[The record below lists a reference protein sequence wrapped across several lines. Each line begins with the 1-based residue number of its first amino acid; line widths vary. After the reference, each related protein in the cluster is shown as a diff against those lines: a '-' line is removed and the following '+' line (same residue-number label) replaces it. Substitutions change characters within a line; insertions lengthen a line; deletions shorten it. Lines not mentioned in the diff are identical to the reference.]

1 MSTCGCNASSDYD
14 PYIPPSGGG
23 CGCGNSGCNGGCGH
37 HNCCGPTT
45 PCDNSV
51 PETCAPL
58 PVTTQAARLVVEND
72 NACKRTLQTPL
83 NSVLI
88 TGADGRPQWA
98 NGSSGDPIC
107 LPDLQEQTSD
117 TVPGIIAPD
126 EEGCLRIFRPL
137 IGGANPSAQVLRG
150 TNTGQVYWDA
160 DDAGFPTTC
169 GIFYR
174 NCDTDAL
181 ATLTGTQG
189 QVVGFDTNGTPVA
202 QSINTGA
209 DPTQG
214 LYIRCNAG
222 GTITTVTAALLS
234 LYNGSAWLTVNNINQ
249 TLGLGSTGLNG
260 IDTGVAAVGTLY
272 WIYVVYNPS
281 ASTLGT
287 LASLNA
293 TSPTLPANYTYYR
306 RVGALVTKSAVAT
319 EAIYFHQANEHW
331 KCAQIGTSYP
341 NGVIP
346 NGSGF
351 TAGLQTLTLG
361 IPSNSVKKYRGEI
374 AVSRNNA
381 DTSNIIWNVTMDSQV
396 FTLPSLVI
404 GAATASPFNPTFQ
417 FETISAPNLTDLLI
431 TASGTFGGTTTW
443 SYALNGVEWNFVG

>member
-1 MSTCGCNASSDYD
+1 MPCGCNFSSSYD
-14 PYIPPSGGG
+14 PYIPPETG
-23 CGCGNSGCNGGCGH
+23 CGCGNNGCNGGCGH
-37 HNCCGPTT
+37 DNCCGPTT
-45 PCDNSV
+45 PCDNSI

-58 PVTTQAARLVVEND
+58 SVTTQAARLVVEND

-88 TGADGRPQWA
+88 TGANGRPQWA
-98 NGSSGDPIC
+98 NGSSGDPVC
-107 LPDLQEQTSD
+107 LPDLQEQTSG
-117 TVPGIIAPD
+117 TVPGVIAPD
-126 EEGCLRIFRPL
+126 DNGCLRVFRPL
-137 IGGANPSAQVLRG
+137 IGGSNPAAQVLRG
-150 TNTGQVYWDA
+150 TNTGEVYWDA

-169 GIFYR
+169 GLLYR

-181 ATLTGTQG
+181 GTLTGTQG
-189 QVVGFDTNGTPVA
+189 QVVGFDANGTPVA

-222 GTITTVTAALLS
+222 GTIMTITAALLS

-249 TLGLGSTGLNG
+249 TLGLGSTGVNG

-306 RVGALVTKSAVAT
+306 RVGALVTKSGVAT
-319 EAIYFHQANEHW
+319 EAIYFHQAGDNW
-331 KCAQIGTSYP
+331 KCGQIGLTYP

-346 NGSGF
+346 NGTGF
-351 TAGLQTLTLG
+351 TGGAQSLNSG
-361 IPSNSVKKYRGEI
+361 IPQTSVKKYKGEI
-374 AVSRNNA
+374 SVSRANA
-381 DTSNIIWNVTMDSQV
+381 DTCNITWTVANDGQNYDV
-396 FTLPSLVI
+396 PSLVI
-404 GAATASPFNPTFQ
+404 GAATASAFQPIFQ
-417 FETISAPNLTDLLI
+417 FEAIPSPATNTTSI
-431 TASGTFGGTTTW
+431 TATGTFGGTTTW
-443 SYALNGVEWNFVG
+443 AYALNGVEWNFTG